1 MSEKTFGVAGY
12 STLNGE
18 RKMRVAKDMKRA
30 MVLERNGHKDIVLRE
45 LPYPMTKAQASE
57 FLAHGFVAEAPAAT
71 QATALTFE
79 AALAQVPL
87 REKGRFISKERREQ
101 MARELMAA

>member
-12 STLNGE
+12 STLNGV
-18 RKMRVAKDMKRA
+18 RKMRFAKDMKRA
-30 MVLERNGHKDIVLRE
+30 MVLERNGHKDVYLRE
-45 LPYPMTKAQASE
+45 LPYPMTKEQASE
-57 FLAHGFVAEAPAAT
+57 FLANGFVAEAVAPVASM
-71 QATALTFE
+71 TFE
-79 AALAQVPL
+79 EALAQVPV